1 MNPHDTPCTGLTRRQ
16 TLFALLGA
24 SSLGACGGG
33 DGGSGAGGG
42 LAGVGTGGTGSFNI
56 GPILGFG
63 SIIVN
68 GVRYDDS
75 TATITSDDS
84 AFRRE
89 DLRLGM
95 MVAVQGTAVV
105 NGNSTATRIALAG
118 ELVGPISSLASDGFV
133 VLGQTVTV
141 TGSTVFGPLSG
152 GLTGL
157 RIGQVVEVHGIA
169 AQATNGIRATY
180 VERKTSPSEYKLQ
193 GLVSAHDAAARRFSI
208 GSLTMNYSDTSPA
221 EVRVIPNVGTS
232 VRVRLGISAT
242 AGVYPVNRIR
252 KPEDNFSA
260 FSGEVEFKGT
270 ITSFTST
277 SRFTVNDL
285 PVDASA
291 AAFPEGLAG
300 IRAGAFV
307 EVKGVL
313 ANGVVSASRIKPD
326 NDSTSGAGT
335 STGTEFE
342 LHGTVSAASA
352 SGSGGSF
359 TLNPTSGVPIPI
371 DWSSGVTFRDGTAAQ
386 LINGTRVE
394 VKGVLTNGNRVTAS
408 RISFER

>member
-1 MNPHDTPCTGLTRRQ
+1 MNPHDTPCAGLTRRQ
-16 TLFALLGA
+16 TLLALMGA
-24 SSLGACGGG
+24 STLGACGGG
-33 DGGSGAGGG
+33 DGGGV
-42 LAGVGTGGTGSFNI
+42 AGVGTGGTGSFTI

-68 GVRYDDS
+68 GIRYDDS
-75 TATITSDDS
+75 SATITSDDS

-95 MVAVQGTAVV
+95 MVAVQGTTVV
-105 NGNSTATRIALAG
+105 NGSSTATRIALAG

-157 RIGQVVEVHGIA
+157 RVGQVVEVHGIA
-169 AQATNGIRATY
+169 AQATNSVRATY
-180 VERKTSPSEYKLQ
+180 IERKTSPSEYKVQ

-208 GSLTMNYSDTSPA
+208 GSLTMSYTDTSPG
-221 EVRVIPNVGTS
+221 EVRVTPNIGAS
-232 VRVRLGISAT
+232 VRVRLDTSSTI
-242 AGVYPVNRIR
+242 GVYPVNRIR
-252 KPEDNFSA
+252 KPEDSFSA
-260 FSGEVEFKGT
+260 FNGEVEFKGT

-277 SRFTVNDL
+277 NRFTVNDL

-307 EVKGVL
+307 EVKGIL
-313 ANGVVSASRIKPD
+313 ANGAISASRVKPD
-326 NDSTSGAGT
+326 NDGASVAATGAG
-335 STGTEFE
+335 TGTEFE

-352 SGSGGSF
+352 TGSAGSF
-359 TLNPTSGVPIPI
+359 TLTSSSGVSVAI
-371 DWSSGVTFRDGTAAQ
+371 DWNSGVTFRDGTAAR
-386 LINGTRVE
+386 LVNGARVE
-394 VKGVLTNGNRVTAS
+394 VKGVLAGGSRVTAS
-408 RISFER
+408 RISFES